1 MKSSEVHF
9 LSASRF
15 LSINKSFDFF
25 SLLTGVVLFSLTAG
39 SAYCQS
45 TPASPSAASSD
56 PKYKEMVKVEGGRLK
71 AAKKSV
77 KDFKIG
83 KYEVTKGEWQ
93 EVANWATAN
102 GYDLNASGCNPGDT
116 TPVGQVSWYDIVKW
130 CNAKSEME
138 RLDPVYYVKG
148 KVYKTGIFGNE
159 DWDLVKIKSGARG
172 YRLPTLA
179 EWEWAARGGKKS
191 KGYTYAGSNN
201 LDDVAWHSGNP
212 TWRHPQPAGSK
223 QPNELGIYDMH
234 GNVSER
240 TWDFVNC
247 GGYFRDKFT
256 SQFVS
261 EFQIPTRSQQLFER
275 NKCLDLSNQWDTVP
289 MGFRVALD
297 AGGL

>member
-1 MKSSEVHF
+1 
-9 LSASRF
+9 
-15 LSINKSFDFF
+15 
-25 SLLTGVVLFSLTAG
+25 
-39 SAYCQS
+39 
-45 TPASPSAASSD
+45 
-56 PKYKEMVKVEGGRLK
+56 MVKVEGGRLK

-93 EVANWATAN
+93 EVANWAVEN
-102 GYDLNASGCNPGDT
+102 GYDLNASGCAPGDAR
-116 TPVGQVSWYDIVKW
+116 PVGRVNWFDVVKW

-159 DWDLVKIKSGARG
+159 NWDIVKIKSGARG

-212 TWRHPQPAGSK
+212 DWANPQPVGTK
-223 QPNELGIYDMH
+223 QPNELGIYDMY
-234 GNVSER
+234 GNVYER